1 MIRINLLPFRAARK
15 KENIRRQVS
24 IFLLSSAFALIILFY
39 FNFSLSSKIGNL
51 NTKIKETNAE
61 LEKYAKINKE
71 IDQIKKKLDN
81 LKKKMAVMDTLEA
94 NRFAPI
100 KLMDTMTQVVVPKR
114 MWFTSLRAN
123 GQKVNITG
131 VALDNTTVAD
141 FMVRL
146 ENSGLFKEVDLK
158 TLKRPSGKKGQASAF
173 KTFSVVCVKKPL
185 IAPKPKKAKKTSK
198 SKAKK

>member
-1 MIRINLLPFRAARK
+1 MIRINLLPFRATRK

-24 IFLLSSAFALIILFY
+24 IFLLSLAFMLIILFY

-51 NTKIKETNAE
+51 STKIKDAKSD
-61 LEKYAKINKE
+61 LGKYDKINKE
-71 IDQIKKKLDN
+71 IAEIKKKLDN
-81 LKKKMAVMDTLEA
+81 LKKKIAVMDSLEA

-100 KLMDTMTQVVVPKR
+100 RLMDTMTQTIVTKR
-114 MWFTSLRAN
+114 MWFTSLQSKDQR
-123 GQKVNITG
+123 VNITG

-158 TLKRPSGKKGQASAF
+158 TLKRAKSQKGATSRF
-173 KTFSVVCVKKPL
+173 VNFSVICTKKPL
-185 IAPKPKKAKKTSK
+185 IQPQKKQTSAKAKAKK
-198 SKAKK
+198 

>member
-1 MIRINLLPFRAARK
+1 MIRINLLPFRATRK

-24 IFLLSSAFALIILFY
+24 IFLLSLAFMLIILFY

-51 NTKIKETNAE
+51 STKIKDTQSD
-61 LEKYAKINKE
+61 LDKYDKINKE
-71 IDQIKKKLDN
+71 IAEIKKKLDN

-94 NRFAPI
+94 NRFAPVR
-100 KLMDTMTQVVVPKR
+100 LMDTMTQVIVSKR
-114 MWFTSLRAN
+114 MWFTNLKSKDKL
-123 GQKVNITG
+123 VNITG

-158 TLKRPSGKKGQASAF
+158 SLKRAKSQKGSTSKF
-173 KTFSVVCVKKPL
+173 IDFSIICTKKPL
-185 IAPKPKKAKKTSK
+185 IQPQKKQTSAKAKAKK
-198 SKAKK
+198 

>member
-1 MIRINLLPFRAARK
+1 MIRINLLPFRTNRK

-24 IFLLSSAFALIILFY
+24 IFLLSLAFMLIILFY

-51 NTKIKETNAE
+51 STKIKDAKSD
-61 LEKYAKINKE
+61 LGKYDKINKE
-71 IDQIKKKLDN
+71 IAEIKKKLDN

-100 KLMDTMTQVVVPKR
+100 RLMDTMTQTIVSKR
-114 MWFTSLRAN
+114 MWFTTLQSKDK
-123 GQKVNITG
+123 QVHITG

-146 ENSGLFKEVDLK
+146 ENSGLFKEVNLK
-158 TLKRPSGKKGQASAF
+158 TIKRAKSQKGATSRLIN
-173 KTFSVVCVKKPL
+173 FSVICTKKPL
-185 IAPKPKKAKKTSK
+185 IQLQKKQTSAKAKAKK
-198 SKAKK
+198 

>member
-1 MIRINLLPFRAARK
+1 MIRINLLPFRADRK

-24 IFLLSSAFALIILFY
+24 IFLLSLAFMLIILFY

-51 NTKIKETNAE
+51 NTKIKDTQSD
-61 LEKYAKINKE
+61 LDKYDKINKE
-71 IDQIKKKLDN
+71 IAQIKKNLDI

-100 KLMDTMTQVVVPKR
+100 RLMDTMTKVIVSKR
-114 MWFTSLRAN
+114 MWFTNLQSK
-123 GQKVNITG
+123 GQKVTITG
-131 VALDNTTVAD
+131 TALDNTTVAN

-158 TLKRPSGKKGQASAF
+158 TLKRAKSKKGATSQF
-173 KTFSVVCVKKPL
+173 ITFTVVCTKKPL
-185 IAPKPKKAKKTSK
+185 ILPEKKQKIAKAKAKK
-198 SKAKK
+198 

>member
-24 IFLLSSAFALIILFY
+24 IFLLSLAFMLIILFY

-51 NTKIKETNAE
+51 NTKIKETQTE
-61 LEKYAKINKE
+61 LDKYAKINKE
-71 IDQIKKKLDN
+71 IEEIKKKLDN

-100 KLMDTMTQVVVPKR
+100 RLMNTMTQVVVPKR
-114 MWFTSLRAN
+114 MWFTNMQSK
-123 GQKVNITG
+123 GQKVSITG

-141 FMVRL
+141 FMIRL
-146 ENSGLFKEVDLK
+146 ENSGLFNEVDLK
-158 TLKRPSGKKGQASAF
+158 TLKQPKGKKGQASRF

-185 IAPKPKKAKKTSK
+185 IEPEKDKKPAKAKAKK
-198 SKAKK
+198 

>member
-24 IFLLSSAFALIILFY
+24 IFLLSLAFMLIILFY

-51 NTKIKETNAE
+51 NTKIKETQTE
-61 LEKYAKINKE
+61 LDKYAKINKE
-71 IDQIKKKLDN
+71 IEEIKKKLDN

-100 KLMDTMTQVVVPKR
+100 RLMDTMTQVVVPKR
-114 MWFTSLRAN
+114 MWFTNMQSKD
-123 GQKVNITG
+123 QKVSITG

-146 ENSGLFKEVDLK
+146 ENSGLFNEVDLK
-158 TLKRPSGKKGQASAF
+158 TLKQPKGKKGEASRF

-185 IAPKPKKAKKTSK
+185 VEPEKDKKPAKAKAKK
-198 SKAKK
+198 

>member
-15 KENIRRQVS
+15 KENVRRQVS
-24 IFLLSSAFALIILFY
+24 IFLLSLAFMLIILFY
-39 FNFSLSSKIGNL
+39 FNFSLGSKIDGL
-51 NTKIKETNAE
+51 NKNIKDTKSE
-61 LEKYAKINKE
+61 LAKYKKINNE
-71 IDQIKKKLDN
+71 IAQIKKKLAN

-100 KLMDTMTQVVVPKR
+100 RLMDTMTQVIVPKR
-114 MWFTSLRAN
+114 MWFTNLQSK
-123 GQKVNITG
+123 GKKVNISG

-158 TLKRPSGKKGQASAF
+158 TLKRSKSKKGQPKF
-173 KTFSVVCVKKPL
+173 KTFKVACIKKPL
-185 IAPKPKKAKKTSK
+185 INPANKKNTEK

>member
-1 MIRINLLPFRAARK
+1 MIRINLLPFRATRK

-24 IFLLSSAFALIILFY
+24 IFLLSLAFMLIILFY
-39 FNFSLSSKIGNL
+39 FNFSLSSKIGNM
-51 NTKIKETNAE
+51 NTRIKDTQSE

-71 IDQIKKKLDN
+71 IDNIKKKLDS

-100 KLMDTMTQVVVPKR
+100 RLMDTMTQVIVPKR
-114 MWFTSLRAN
+114 MWFTNL
-123 GQKVNITG
+123 QCKDTKVDITG
-131 VALDNTTVAD
+131 VAMDNTTVAD

-158 TLKRPSGKKGQASAF
+158 TLKRAKSKKGSTSQYINFTVSC
-173 KTFSVVCVKKPL
+173 TKKPL
-185 IAPKPKKAKKTSK
+185 IQPEEKQITAKAKAKK
-198 SKAKK
+198 

>member
-24 IFLLSSAFALIILFY
+24 IFLLSLAFMLIVLFY
-39 FNFSLSSKIGNL
+39 VNFSLGSKIGNL
-51 NTKIKETNAE
+51 NLKIKETNTE

-71 IDQIKKKLDN
+71 IAQIKKKLEN

-100 KLMDTMTQVVVPKR
+100 RLMDTMTEVVVSKR
-114 MWFTSLRAN
+114 MWFTSLVSKGTRVSIS
-123 GQKVNITG
+123 GI
-131 VALDNTTVAD
+131 ALDNTTVAD

-158 TLKRPSGKKGQASAF
+158 TLRRPKAKKGATTNF
-173 KTFSVVCVKKPL
+173 KSFSVVCTKKPL
-185 IAPKPKKAKKTSK
+185 TKPKKKKSPKKT
-198 SKAKK
+198 KAKK